1 MTDRFIELP
10 ESPLAPGVS
19 PVRVR
24 YRDAGRGSPPLV
36 FLHGGWGYAAYACDR
51 QIGALA
57 SARRIV
63 IPDRTGY
70 GRSGRIADFP
80 DDFHARAGVET
91 MSVVDALGLERPVLW
106 GHSDGAIIA
115 LQLALAHPD
124 RFAGVI
130 VEATHLYRRKPASRA
145 FFESVAAEADVIG
158 ERAAAALL
166 EEHGDG
172 WRRLIARQAAA
183 WLRIGEQA
191 ASDTDDFYGGRLDTL
206 RVPALVVHGAGDRRT
221 EPGEL
226 DALCRALPRASVAV
240 LPEGGHGPHGDP
252 DTADEVTG
260 AIQRFLADL
269 T

>member
-10 ESPLAPGVS
+10 GSPLAPGVS
-19 PVRVR
+19 PVRIH
-24 YRDAGRGSPPLV
+24 YRDAGRGSPLV
-36 FLHGGWGYAAYACDR
+36 FLHGGWGYAAYTCDR
-51 QIGALA
+51 QIDALMPA
-57 SARRIV
+57 HRIV

-115 LQLALAHPD
+115 LQLALACPD
-124 RFAGVI
+124 RWAGVI
-130 VEATHLYRRKPASRA
+130 AEATHFYRRKPASRE

-158 ERAAAALL
+158 RRAADALL
-166 EEHGDG
+166 EEHGEA

-191 ASDTDDFYGGRLDTL
+191 ASDTDDFYGGRLGTL
-206 RVPALVVHGAGDRRT
+206 RVPALVVHGAGDPRT

-226 DALCRALPRASVAV
+226 DAFRAALPRATFAI
-240 LPEGGHGPHGDP
+240 LPDGGHGPHSDP
-252 DTADEVTG
+252 DTADEVTA